1 VSEFV
6 LPCEEVRLS
15 ASPDQMVL
23 SFSHSAYEVGG
34 TLAGWDRG
42 VLERPDP
49 VPRHDHLEATGDGRA
64 GQCRHRSCG
73 ARGGRDPREIRRLYN
88 VMVALTN
95 AVVGPATDSD
105 PRTLTS
111 FIEQAAPKVR
121 ERVAEPRR
129 TA

>member
-1 VSEFV
+1 MPPWPGGIEVSWN
-6 LPCEEVRLS
+6 
-15 ASPDQMVL
+15 DQTRYR
-23 SFSHSAYEVGG
+23 A
-34 TLAGWDRG
+34 DR
-42 VLERPDP
+42 ERN
-49 VPRHDHLEATGDGRA
+49 HDHLEATGDGRA

-95 AVVGPATDSD
+95 AAVVPATDSD